1 VNYIQKNKTFAVLE
15 PSPLVRVWRSSGDT
29 RMTLISTWVRTE
41 FTKFRPTLP
50 TRRAA
55 R

>member
-1 VNYIQKNKTFAVLE
+1 MNYIQSNKTFAARE
-15 PSPLVRVWRSSGDT
+15 PNRLVRVWRSNGDP
-29 RMTLISTWVRTE
+29 RMPLVSTWVRTE
-41 FTKFRPTLP
+41 FTRFRPTLP